1 MAHKEIT
8 RAEARDLFNR
18 GHLVSVTRRAHFIG
32 NVEQPDDRSPYVFV
46 SAATGTWGMRT
57 FEDVEGMIGARG
69 LRSLTPDD
77 LIYWERVGRPTHD
90 VAAGMIFRREP
101 FEIGHLSGRFARV
114 GNLSWL
120 GDLPPEERVLLGQAA
135 RKHGT
140 QLFIVWSYKTPI
152 AWAWPADDSEEP
164 NAYVPPVRYSN
175 TTTQHQHLVARALGI
190 EGFTSSKSARKGK
203 GKSPYG
209 PRTGAEKG
217 KPW

>member
-1 MAHKEIT
+1 MKHKEIT
-8 RAEARDLFNR
+8 RAEARDLYNR
-18 GHLVSVTRRAHFIG
+18 GHLVSVTRRAFTDQHG
-32 NVEQPDDRSPYVFV
+32 EHPDDRKPWAFH
-46 SAATGTWGMRT
+46 SAATRMWGLRT
-57 FEDVEGMIGARG
+57 FEDVEGTIGARG
-69 LRSLTPDD
+69 LTSLTPDD
-77 LIYWERVGRPTHD
+77 LLYWERRGAATQD

-101 FEIGHLSGRFARV
+101 FEIGNLSGRFARV

-190 EGFTSSKSARKGK
+190 EGFSASKSARKGK